1 MKYLDVGTRWTAFRL
16 SYGFKDSALAGAKL
30 AGTAIANT
38 AIFAGK
44 TTVSAAKQMP
54 EMTERMRQEQERRK
68 K

>member
-1 MKYLDVGTRWTAFRL
+1 MKYLNFGQSWTAFRM

-44 TTVSAAKQMP
+44 ATVSVAKQMP